1 MSSWDAPVP
10 GAARAQ
16 SGTRLLSQCGCDRCQ
31 EPPGPGQAPVSSHG
45 AGAMGG
51 LMPLPCLHSRGHSLL
66 YLLIATDGMKRKKDR

>member
-16 SGTRLLSQCGCDRCQ
+16 SGARLLSQCGCDRCQ

-45 AGAMGG
+45 AGATGG